1 MVLLEYEMLSRPK
14 RPYQQLT
21 FQPKQRHARMIP
33 PESTNPRTHA
43 AHRLNPRIP
52 THPTQSAHAARNC
65 ISIPTPSSP
74 ENKISHDWPLAAG
87 TSKTKSRSG
96 LSCHL
101 LLSRQDCSDV
111 QRRQQCLPE
120 SQLHKDKPGRI
131 SSFSTD
137 TARSRGP
144 RSTVRV
150 QHDPSRAALERI

>member
-43 AHRLNPRIP
+43 AHRLNPRSP
-52 THPTQSAHAARNC
+52 THPTRSAHAARNC

-96 LSCHL
+96 LPCHL

-120 SQLHKDKPGRI
+120 SQLHTDKPGRI

-137 TARSRGP
+137 AARSRGP

-150 QHDPSRAALERI
+150 QHDPTRAALERI